1 MLIPKTALYRDLSI
15 IEQDDFK
22 LINWENIKDIKYE
35 YKSKKSML
43 LNSFS
48 SGGPFRNNKCIH
60 INLNINSANL
70 NKKVVKLMNFSNSGL
85 FIKFIDQVLDYKKGI
100 R

>member
-1 MLIPKTALYRDLSI
+1 
-15 IEQDDFK
+15 
-22 LINWENIKDIKYE
+22 
-35 YKSKKSML
+35 
-43 LNSFS
+43 
-48 SGGPFRNNKCIH
+48 
-60 INLNINSANL
+60 LNINSANL